1 MPKLMNL
8 VVTCSIA
15 LACFVHCGADI
26 KSAKTTELNTAEQAL
41 KALQTVTDGLNSIA
55 ESVMVNDKARLQV
68 LGNSVGLS
76 ASIVKEKGI
85 GNIRSVNSLR
95 KLVMYFIYSEQFM
108 EFIRTEKNNG
118 YIDLVLNTTINKAN
132 SDSIRVSI
140 GYDEDPLGTILADNL
155 DVILNRLDELV
166 KASEVPAD
174 IKESLRPLVA
184 RVGYVRSLAL
194 GQGDRPIP
202 YKEGQKLCAELNAI
216 YPQLDKL
223 AGSIQ
228 LFQRAQDIRGTNEFL
243 KDFLQVNIDHQ

>member
-1 MPKLMNL
+1 MLRVSKVLWTVLIVAFGFTSCGVDKKTSTPK
-8 VVTCSIA
+8 
-15 LACFVHCGADI
+15 
-26 KSAKTTELNTAEQAL
+26 ELNTTEEAL
-41 KALQTVTDGLNSIA
+41 KALQTISDGLTAISQ
-55 ESVMVNDKARLQV
+55 SVMVNDKARLQV
-68 LGNSVGLS
+68 LGNSVGQS
-76 ASIVKEKGI
+76 AAVVKEKGL

-108 EFIRTEKNNG
+108 EFIRTEKNSG
-118 YIDLVLNTTINKAN
+118 SIDSVLNATINKAN
-132 SDSIRVSI
+132 ADSIRVSI

-166 KASEVPAD
+166 KASEVPND
-174 IKESLRPLVA
+174 IRESLRPLVA

-202 YKEGQKLCAELNAI
+202 YKEGQKLCAEINAI

-243 KDFLQVNIDHQ
+243 KDFLQVNSDQ